1 MAGDDGS
8 ADGEEG
14 RRRLSLRRM
23 LQAGGDG
30 AAAEGVEA
38 PSDPLEEKLLGL
50 LDTIEAI
57 GDSLV
62 NAEASVLGV
71 LSEAAAI
78 GTSGSS
84 DSQGVTN
91 GFMALVDEASAF
103 QSATRNTAVQVL
115 EATEAALERA
125 KTLNNGLA
133 TLAADMD
140 DAISQNK
147 ALLSGTLFH
156 VELALGV
163 SFGFATAAEEEVAAC
178 HMEGT
183 GGSLRIGF
191 SISSAEVDGGAK
203 AVRQRG
209 RSLLIGGGTSSR
221 TSTLATGTGTAGM
234 SVGKDGSYEA
244 ALQATANA
252 LQGDSWSTIKQHTS
266 DKAIGR
272 LPAPKGSTAP
282 LPGMTEG
289 VLLHLQRKVRQ
300 LGAASSIRFRPQPF
314 TNRKDGDSEI
324 RCRWWH

>member
-1 MAGDDGS
+1 M
-8 ADGEEG
+8 
-14 RRRLSLRRM
+14 SLRRM

-38 PSDPLEEKLLGL
+38 PSDPLEEKLLRL

-62 NAEASVLGV
+62 NAEVSVLGV

-78 GTSGSS
+78 GTGGSS
-84 DSQGVTN
+84 DGQGVTN

-125 KTLNNGLA
+125 KTLNSGLA

-183 GGSLRIGF
+183 GGSLRINF
-191 SISSAEVDGGAK
+191 SISSAEVDGGGE

-221 TSTLATGTGTAGM
+221 TSTFATGGTETASGM

-266 DKAIGR
+266 DKTIGR

-289 VLLHLQRKVRQ
+289 VLLHLQRKVRE
-300 LGAASSIRFRPQPF
+300 LGASSSVRFRPQPF
-314 TNRKDGDSEI
+314 TNREDGDSEI